1 MELTSHRASRSG
13 NISPCR
19 AARWNREPAQACT
32 LRTGDGLELEVLL
45 PCGAE
50 YFVQTGDMAR
60 AGEPVCRISSEELRR
75 EKAVVKVQFTDSS
88 RVTELHVLAGQKR
101 AGAPAAEYSPRN
113 T

>member
-1 MELTSHRASRSG
+1 M
-13 NISPCR
+13 
-19 AARWNREPAQACT
+19 
-32 LRTGDGLELEVLL
+32 LL

-50 YFVQTGDMAR
+50 YFVQTGDMTR

-88 RVTELHVLAGQKR
+88 RMTELHVLAGSKR

-113 T
+113 P